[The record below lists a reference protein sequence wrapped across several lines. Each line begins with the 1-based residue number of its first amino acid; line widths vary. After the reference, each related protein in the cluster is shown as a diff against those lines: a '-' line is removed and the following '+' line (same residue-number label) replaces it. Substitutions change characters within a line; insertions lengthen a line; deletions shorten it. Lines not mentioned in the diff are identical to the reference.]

1 MRPSTRRLFRLLL
14 LLYPPKFRRRF
25 GAEMQDLLED
35 RAARERARGID
46 GSAARDVWFL
56 LRDMATALGVAY
68 TDPLFARLQ
77 IRRSVRLSRRL
88 SLAERVKLVLGDVR
102 LAIRSLVRTP
112 SFTLVAVTALALGIG
127 ANTAMFSVVNG
138 IILRPL
144 PYPAPDRLV
153 MISATDLESG
163 STGGSMSQPDVRD
176 IQSDSRTVVAAAGY
190 STGNVTLSG
199 GEEPTLIR
207 VARVTDGLLSVT
219 QTPPI
224 VGRDILT
231 EENVPN
237 GPHVVVISSA
247 VWRDQFGG
255 DPQVVGR
262 SLEINEEMYEIV
274 GVAPAGF
281 DFPDGAQLW
290 LPRYL
295 NTEGCGRDCHF
306 YRVIGRLAPD
316 ATLAAA
322 RAELAAL
329 AARLEEAYPESNYR
343 KGFGAEMLTETVYGD
358 VKSGLLILLGAVGLV
373 LLIACANVANLLLV
387 RGAARGGEMAV
398 RAALGASR
406 GRLVSQ
412 LLSEAFILA
421 VLGGGLG
428 VGLAKLSLPLLVNLA
443 PSTLPRTDGIG
454 LDGMVLLFAA
464 GVVLLVTL
472 AFGLIPALRTSSV
485 SISGTLGR
493 TGRGGPGSQTQD
505 RSRSALLAAEVALSL
520 LLLTGTGLLLKSFS
534 EMSAVRLG
542 FDKEDVV
549 KFTLSIPEARYGEV
563 EQQVRFYRDLER
575 RLQMLPQVESVG
587 SVFGSPMGRTLVRTS
602 TVLLDRPAPLPGRE
616 EVNWVRVVTP
626 GYLETLRIPLVRG
639 RMFERADNQDGQRVA
654 IVSQSFAEKYFENG
668 DPIGTQMDVGISM
681 GMEETS
687 RTIVGVVGDIRS
699 RRLTREAEPE
709 VYIPHAQMAGSY
721 MTMVARLVPRTSN
734 AMPIITREVRSV
746 DPKLALRNLEMLE
759 DAVSRSV
766 GPATFYLTLLALFAG
781 IAVTLAVVG
790 LYGVV
795 SYLVSRRTREI
806 GIRIALGAKATDVV
820 RLVLAQGV
828 RPVGIGVALG
838 LVGSYWG
845 TRVLTSLLYNVS
857 PQDIS
862 TLTITTL
869 GLLGVASLAIL
880 LPARRAS
887 RVAPTE
893 ALRAE

>member
-1 MRPSTRRLFRLLL
+1 MRPSTRRLFRILL
-14 LLYPPKFRRRF
+14 LLYPRKFRRRF
-25 GAEMQDLLED
+25 AAEMQEVLEH
-35 RAARERARGID
+35 RAARERARGIE
-46 GSAARDVWFL
+46 GSAARDIWFL
-56 LRDMATALGVAY
+56 LRDTARALAIAY
-68 TDPLFARLQ
+68 TEPFLARLR

-88 SLAERVKLVLGDVR
+88 SLAERGKLAVGDLR

-112 SFTLVAVTALALGIG
+112 GFTLVAVTTLALGIG

-144 PYPAPDRLV
+144 PYPEPDRLV

-176 IQSDSRTVVAAAGY
+176 VQSDARTVLEAAGY
-190 STGNVTLSG
+190 STGTVTLSG
-199 GEEPTLIR
+199 GDEPTLIR
-207 VARVTDGLLSVT
+207 VARVTDGLLNVT
-219 QTPPI
+219 LTPPI

-255 DPQVVGR
+255 DPEVVGR
-262 SLEINEEMYEIV
+262 RLEINEEMYEIV

-290 LPRYL
+290 LPQYL
-295 NTEGCGRDCHF
+295 STDGCGRDCHF
-306 YRVIGRLAPD
+306 YRVIGRLASD

-329 AARLEEAYPESNYR
+329 AARLEDAYPESNYR
-343 KGFGAEMLTETVYGD
+343 KGFGVGLLTETVYGE
-358 VKSGLLILLGAVGLV
+358 VRSGLLILLGSVGLV

-412 LLSEAFILA
+412 LLSESFLLA
-421 VLGGGLG
+421 LLGGGLG
-428 VGLAKLSLPLLVNLA
+428 VGLAKLSLPLLANLA
-443 PSTLPRTDGIG
+443 PSTLPRTDEIA
-454 LDGMVLLFAA
+454 LDGAVLLFAA
-464 GVVLLVTL
+464 GAVLLVTL
-472 AFGLIPALRTSSV
+472 AFGLIPALRVSGV
-485 SISGTLGR
+485 SISGTLGQ
-493 TGRGGPGSQTQD
+493 TGRGGPGSHTRD

-549 KFTLSIPEARYGEV
+549 EFTLSLPDARYNEV
-563 EQQVRFYRDLER
+563 EQQVRFYQDLEQ
-575 RLQMLPQVESVG
+575 RLEMLPQVESVG
-587 SVFGSPMGRTLVRTS
+587 SAFGSPMGRILVRTS
-602 TVLLDRPAPLPGRE
+602 TVLLDRAAPLPGRE

-626 GYLETLRIPLVRG
+626 GYLETLRVPLVRG
-639 RMFERADNQDGQRVA
+639 RMFERADNQEAQRVA
-654 IVSQSFAEKYFENG
+654 VVSQSFAEKYFEDG

-699 RRLTREAEPE
+699 RQLTSEADPE
-709 VYIPHAQMAGSY
+709 VYVPHAQMAGTY
-721 MTMVARLVPRTSN
+721 MTVVARLVPGTSN
-734 AMPIITREVRSV
+734 AMAVITREVRSV
-746 DPKLALRNLEMLE
+746 DPKLALRDLEMLE

-806 GIRIALGAKATDVV
+806 GIRIALGAKASDVV

-828 RPVGIGVALG
+828 RPVGIGVVLG
-838 LVGSYWG
+838 LFGSYWG
-845 TRVLTSLLYNVS
+845 TRVLTSLLYNVN
-857 PQDIS
+857 PQDVG
-862 TLTITTL
+862 TLAITTL
-869 GLLGVASLAIL
+869 LLLGVASLAIL

>member
-14 LLYPPKFRRRF
+14 VLYPTKFRRRF
-25 GAEMQDLLED
+25 GPEMLDLLE
-35 RAARERARGID
+35 ARVD
-46 GSAARDVWFL
+46 GSAAREVWFL
-56 LRDMATALGVAY
+56 LRDTARALATAY
-68 TDPLFARLQ
+68 TEPFLARFR

-88 SLAERVKLVLGDVR
+88 SLAERVKLVVSDLR
-102 LAIRSLVRTP
+102 LAVRGLARTP
-112 SFTLVAVTALALGIG
+112 GFTAVAVTALALGIG

-138 IILRPL
+138 IILKPL
-144 PYPAPDRLV
+144 PFPEPDRLV

-176 IQSDSRTVVAAAGY
+176 IQSDSRTVVAAAGF
-190 STGNVTLSG
+190 STSMVTLSG
-199 GEEPTLIR
+199 GDEPTLIR
-207 VARVTDGLLSVT
+207 AARVTDGLLHVIQS
-219 QTPPI
+219 PPI
-224 VGRDILT
+224 LGRDILV

-247 VWRDQFGG
+247 VWQEQFGG

-262 SLEINEEMYEIV
+262 RLEINEAMYEIV
-274 GVAPAGF
+274 GVAPAGV
-281 DFPDGAQLW
+281 DFPSGAQLW
-290 LPRYL
+290 IPRYL

-306 YRVIGRLAPD
+306 YSVIGRLAPD
-316 ATLAAA
+316 ATLASA
-322 RAELAAL
+322 RSELATL

-343 KGFGAEMLTETVYGD
+343 KGFGVQLLTETVYGD
-358 VKSGLLILLGAVGLV
+358 VRSGLLILLGSVGLV

-412 LLSEAFILA
+412 LLSEAFLLA
-421 VLGGGLG
+421 LLGGGLG

-443 PSTLPRTDGIG
+443 PSTLPRTDEIA
-454 LDGMVLLFAA
+454 LDGTVLSFAA
-464 GVVLLVTL
+464 GAVLLVTL
-472 AFGLIPALRTSSV
+472 VFGLIPALRVSGV

-493 TGRGGPGSQTQD
+493 TGRGGPGSHTQD

-542 FDKEDVV
+542 FDKDDVV
-549 KFTLSIPEARYGEV
+549 EFTLSLPDARYGEV
-563 EQQVRFYRDLER
+563 EQQVRFYQDLEQ

-587 SVFGSPMGRTLVRTS
+587 SAFGSAMGRVLINTS
-602 TVLLDRPAPLPGRE
+602 TVLLDRPAPIPGRE
-616 EVNWVRVVTP
+616 EVNLVRIVTP
-626 GYLETLRIPLVRG
+626 GYLKTLRVPLVRG
-639 RMFERADNQDGQRVA
+639 RMFERADNQDAQRVA
-654 IVSQSFAEKYFENG
+654 IVSQSFAEKYFEDGN
-668 DPIGTQMDVGISM
+668 PIGTQVDVGMSM

-709 VYIPHAQMAGSY
+709 VYVPHAQMAGQY
-721 MTMVARLVPRTSN
+721 MTVVARMAPGTRN
-734 AMPIITREVRSV
+734 AMAIITREVRDV
-746 DPKLALRNLEMLE
+746 DPKLALRDVEMLE
-759 DAVSRSV
+759 DAVNRSV
-766 GPATFYLTLLALFAG
+766 GPATFYLMLLALFAG
-781 IAVTLAVVG
+781 IAVALAVVG

-820 RLVLAQGV
+820 RLVLAQGA
-828 RPVGIGVALG
+828 RPVGIGVVLG
-838 LVGSYWG
+838 LLGSYWG
-845 TRVLTSLLYNVS
+845 TRVLASLLYNVS

-862 TLTITTL
+862 TLVVTTL
-869 GLLGVASLAIL
+869 VLLGVASLAIL

-887 RVAPTE
+887 KVAPTE